1 MADSKRYM
9 DWYEKSLKDLEGARI
24 LFKYGGDFS
33 IVAFHCQ
40 QSLEKLLKG
49 YILKETQTLAEGH
62 SLVYLCK
69 KAIEFDASLKS
80 YLKDCA
86 YINQFYIETRYP
98 ADIPTVLTQDEAQ
111 ECILI
116 AEKLQKLI
124 GNKFYPLG

>member
-49 YILKETQTLAEGH
+49 YILKETVISPQITVSFLSLHFFATTLG
-62 SLVYLCK
+62 
-69 KAIEFDASLKS
+69 
-80 YLKDCA
+80 
-86 YINQFYIETRYP
+86 
-98 ADIPTVLTQDEAQ
+98 
-111 ECILI
+111 
-116 AEKLQKLI
+116 
-124 GNKFYPLG
+124 